1 MEQIGRAAVTES
13 FRQGAVSEASLQ
25 PRSSLKQ
32 FLLVFALATCAC
44 SLSYAL
50 AHVVPAGFR
59 DYVAW
64 PLLPG
69 VALYAVANGSLAFGS
84 GFGQLGNFV
93 LIVLGSALAWAGLFT
108 LGIHVARRWWPVSR
122 QPRP

>member
-1 MEQIGRAAVTES
+1 MKATAGQRAT
-13 FRQGAVSEASLQ
+13 GVSGVD
-25 PRSSLKQ
+25 RRLKL

-84 GFGQLGNFV
+84 GFDQLGNFV

-108 LGIHVARRWWPVSR
+108 LGVHVARRWWPA
-122 QPRP
+122 QPSAADLNRGD

>member
-1 MEQIGRAAVTES
+1 MKATPSQRAAGVAGDD
-13 FRQGAVSEASLQ
+13 RH
-25 PRSSLKQ
+25 LKQ

-44 SLSYAL
+44 SLSYGL

-59 DYVAW
+59 DHVAW

-93 LIVLGSALAWAGLFT
+93 FIVLGSALAWAGLVT
-108 LGIHVARRWWPVSR
+108 LGVHVARRWWPA
-122 QPRP
+122 QPSAADLNRGD